1 MKLFLVLA
9 FMAATAVADQTRYDG
24 YQVYTVKAKNQA
36 SFDAL
41 VSLYQESTNFDFWTE
56 PRSIENSCDIM
67 VPPSMKQTFL
77 HLMRAFN
84 IDYAVKIADVQSVIE
99 KNRKDINTA
108 LPKQPRGSNRSP
120 RYSLNWE
127 SFSDYPLIL
136 EFVNELAATYP
147 NMVTLINIG
156 KTATGQNDMIVVKIS
171 SGGNGKKA
179 MFVDGGIHA
188 REWISPAFVTWLIR
202 ELVEN
207 YAAHP
212 QYVDQMDWYILPVMN
227 PDGYRWTFA
236 DNGNRLWRKNR
247 APNSGS
253 PCIGTDLNRNFGFHW
268 NEGGSSALACS
279 ETYHGG
285 SAFSQVES
293 QNVRDFINS
302 IANQTR
308 VYLTF
313 HTYGQYWLTP
323 WGYTAELPTD
333 YAELYGLAE
342 SACNKLT
349 AVYGTQYTIGTSTNV
364 LYIASG
370 GSDDWAKGAAGI
382 PFSYT
387 VEMRDTGEYGFQ
399 VPADQIMPNNIEVW
413 EGVKV
418 VADSVIAAKS
428 V

>member
-1 MKLFLVLA
+1 MKLIFVLA
-9 FMAATAVADQTRYDG
+9 FLAATAIADQIRYDG
-24 YQVYTVKAKNQA
+24 YQVFKVKAKNQA
-36 SFDAL
+36 SFNAL
-41 VSLYQESTNFDFWTE
+41 VRLYHESTNFDFWTE
-56 PRSIENSCDIM
+56 PRNIEKSMDIM
-67 VPPSMKQTFL
+67 VPPALKQTFV
-77 HLMRAFN
+77 HLMHAFDM
-84 IDYAVKIADVQSVIE
+84 DYVVKIEDVQSMIE
-99 KNRKDINTA
+99 KGRNDINTA
-108 LPKQPRGSNRSP
+108 LPKQPRGTDRSS

-136 EFVNELAATYP
+136 EFVNELAAAYP
-147 NMVTLINIG
+147 NIVTVINVG
-156 KTATGQNDMIVVKIS
+156 KTATGENEMVVVKIS
-171 SGGNGKKA
+171 SGGIGKKA

-212 QYVDQMDWYILPVMN
+212 QYVDEMDWYIMPVMN

-236 DNGNRLWRKNR
+236 VNGNRLWRKNR

-293 QNVRDFINS
+293 KNVRDFINS
-302 IANQTR
+302 IASQTQ

-323 WGYTAELPTD
+323 WGYTAELPSD

-342 SACNKLT
+342 SACQKLT

-364 LYIASG
+364 LYVASG

-399 VPADQIMPNNIEVW
+399 VPADQIISNNIEVW

-418 VADSVIAAKS
+418 VADSVIAAKTF
-428 V
+428 